1 MGKKRHKQRLFV
13 HLKEFKLI
21 DPRAVIDPTA
31 TIGDNVTIGPFSVIG
46 KDVVIGDD
54 TWVGPHVVI
63 NGPTEIG
70 RENKIFQFASI
81 GEAPQ
86 DKKYAGEGTKLII
99 GDRNV
104 FREYCTVNRGTAQDL
119 GYTQVG
125 NDNWIMAYCHIAH
138 DCVVG
143 NNCVMSNSSSLAG
156 HVIVE
161 DYAILAGFALVHQ
174 FCKIGAHSFAA
185 FGSVI
190 NRDVPTYVTASGH
203 LAAPRGINSEG
214 LKRRGFS
221 QEKIRAIK
229 NAYKAIYMSGQ
240 KLEDA
245 LQKIEEESGA
255 IEEVRLM
262 VEFIR
267 SSERGIIR

>member
-1 MGKKRHKQRLFV
+1 M
-13 HLKEFKLI
+13 I
-21 DPRAVIDPTA
+21 DSRAVIDPSA
-31 TIGDNVTIGPFSVIG
+31 HIGNNVTVGAFSIIG
-46 KDVVIGDD
+46 KDVVIGDG

-70 RENKIFQFASI
+70 QDNKIFQFASI
-81 GEAPQ
+81 GEEPQ
-86 DKKYAGEGTKLII
+86 DKKYAGEDTKLII

-104 FREYCTVNRGTAQDL
+104 FREYCTVNRGTVQDR

-138 DCVVG
+138 DCVVHD
-143 NNCVMSNSSSLAG
+143 NVIMSNSSSLAG
-156 HVIVE
+156 HVEVE

-174 FCKIGAHSFAA
+174 FCKIGAHSFSA

-203 LAAPRGINSEG
+203 LASPRGINSEG

-221 QEKIRAIK
+221 QETIRAIK
-229 NAYKAIYMSGQ
+229 NAYKAVYMSGK
-240 KLEDA
+240 KLEEA
-245 LQKIEEESGA
+245 LLQIEDEYGD
-255 IEEVRLM
+255 M
-262 VEFIR
+262 VEVCKMLEFIK
-267 SSERGIIR
+267 SSDRGIIR

>member
-1 MGKKRHKQRLFV
+1 M
-13 HLKEFKLI
+13 I
-21 DPRAVIDPTA
+21 DPRAVVDPSAQIDS
-31 TIGDNVTIGPFSVIG
+31 DVTIGPFSVIG
-46 KDVVIGDD
+46 KDVVIGAG

-63 NGPTEIG
+63 NGPTTIG
-70 RENKIFQFASI
+70 KDNKIFQFASI
-81 GEAPQ
+81 GEDPQ
-86 DKKYAGEGTKLII
+86 DKKYAGEDTKLII

-138 DCVVG
+138 DCVVHD
-143 NNCVMSNSSSLAG
+143 NVVMSNSSSLAG
-156 HVIVE
+156 HVEVG

-174 FCKIGAHSFAA
+174 FCKIGAHSFSA

-190 NRDVPTYVTASGH
+190 NQDVPTYVTASGH
-203 LAAPRGINSEG
+203 LASPRGINSEG
-214 LKRRGFS
+214 LKRRGFTP
-221 QEKIRAIK
+221 EVIRAIK

-240 KLEDA
+240 KLDDA
-245 LQKIEEESGA
+245 LVKIEEDYGSIG
-255 IEEVRLM
+255 EVCQLI
-262 VEFIR
+262 EFIK